1 MGHLL
6 KLKYAHSSVL
16 SAYFIFNKCP
26 PIETHEGKN
35 LAVNEK
41 KRITVFMAFAAK
53 NDLCGKVY

>member
-6 KLKYAHSSVL
+6 KLNYAHSGVL

-26 PIETHEGKN
+26 IETHDGEN
-35 LAVNEK
+35 LALIEK